1 MNNIKKRMILLFV
14 CMTLGSFAAELL
26 AQESGALQL
35 KGVVKDKYGAPLY
48 GALVS
53 TENGNDKYI
62 TDVEGLYNIE
72 IKDGSR
78 FLTFSYVGYKNLKVS
93 LDEVSGGE
101 LDVELLFDSRYE
113 DEVIPLGYID
123 QRRNAIAGAVS
134 TVSGQKLAKSPVAN
148 LSQTLAGNLPG
159 LTTIETNS
167 ELSRSGVEK
176 YIRGRGT
183 ENGNDM
189 LVIIDGVICPNT
201 NYEYISPEEI
211 ESVAILKDAA
221 STAMYGILGGNGVLV
236 IETKRGNIGKPRV
249 GVRFDQ
255 SFQQMTRRP
264 DIQNS
269 REYAE
274 MRNQAGY
281 NDGLGAYSQFSA
293 TAIEKYRAQNDVL
306 YPNNNYY
313 DMFLRDLAFMQR
325 TGIDVSGGSER
336 VKYYSNVNY
345 MHQSL
350 PFKITDEPGR
360 SYDPTPGN
368 HWVNFR
374 SNLDIK
380 INNYLDGFLRL
391 NGNVKSEKRA
401 GSSNGGHEGITNAT
415 IYTSLFNLPPTMYG
429 PLTPTVTDENDPGY
443 LYSNQ
448 VITHD
453 NEENPTYGI
462 LNRSGYGIDIVTNI
476 MAQAGLNLKMDFL
489 TKGLSMSGLF
499 AYQTNSV
506 HTSNTSQDYSLWVRS
521 ADESSL
527 TFQKKGTSENTAL
540 VYYKTNLFYYNLNVF
555 GNIKYQR
562 MFGDHS
568 IDAMGYAFYLQQER
582 ENTGA
587 GNNVLPYKRM
597 HFGASATYGYKD
609 RYFLKGDIGYSGS
622 DAFHKD
628 NRFTTTPA
636 VSAAWVVSKEDFLA
650 DVTPLSYLKL
660 RASYGISANDN
671 LGSTRF
677 LYMDD
682 IRTDNNF
689 EGTIGNPKL
698 EAEKMK
704 MWNFGLDFGL
714 FNALNVTFDYFDQQC
729 DNMLV
734 SSSGLVPIYQGT
746 ALDYYPK
753 TNTGKMTNKGFEVGV
768 DYRHKINKDWTA
780 LLGFS
785 FAQNKNKVISINES
799 PYSDDYAYPYRSEGF
814 AYGQKWGYLIDYSNG
829 SGLFNMQSEIDN
841 CGLDYAFGTPRLGD
855 FIYKDL
861 NGDGIIDEQDQAPI
875 GYSSIPQQY
884 YTVTGGFNYRNFE
897 FSFMFQG
904 TGKVSGT
911 LSGIGA
917 YEYASQGFFTDMH
930 KNAWTEER
938 FLNDQKIEGP
948 ALALSQST
956 SHVEND
962 YYIVDASYLR
972 LRNLEIAYTLPLRL
986 SGKVFADKIRFSLN
1000 AQNLFTI
1007 DHMPSKYID
1016 PETGSM
1022 SKFQPY
1028 RVYNAGVSLTF

>member
-1 MNNIKKRMILLFV
+1 MNNIKKRIILLFA
-14 CMTLGSFAAELL
+14 CMTLGSFATELL
-26 AQESGALQL
+26 AQEVVALQL
-35 KGVVKDKYGAPLY
+35 KGIVKDEYGAPLF
-48 GALVS
+48 GALIS
-53 TENGNDKYI
+53 TENGKDKYI
-62 TDVEGLYNIE
+62 TDRDGMYTMEV
-72 IKDGSR
+72 KDQSR
-78 FLTFSYVGYKNLKVS
+78 FITFSYVGYKDLQVPLS
-93 LDEVSGGE
+93 EVSGQE
-101 LDVELLFDSRYE
+101 LDVELSFDSQYA
-113 DEVIPLGYID
+113 DEVIPMGYTS
-123 QRRNAIAGAVS
+123 QRRNAITGAVS
-134 TVSGQKLAKSPVAN
+134 AVSGKQLAKSPVAN
-148 LSQTLAGNLPG
+148 LSQTLAGNLLG

-176 YIRGRGT
+176 YIRGRVT
-183 ENGNDM
+183 TNGSDM

-211 ESVAILKDAA
+211 ESVSILKDASA
-221 STAMYGILGGNGVLV
+221 TAMYGILGGNGVMV
-236 IETKRGNIGKPRV
+236 IETKRGQIGKAKV

-264 DIQNS
+264 DFQNS
-269 REYAE
+269 WEYAE

-293 TAIEKYRAQNDVL
+293 AAIEKYRAQNDEL

-313 DMFLRDLAFMQR
+313 DMFLNELAFMQR
-325 TGIDVSGGSER
+325 ASVDVSGGSER

-350 PFKITDEPGR
+350 PFEITNEPGR
-360 SYDPTPGN
+360 GYDPTPGN

-380 INNYLDGFLRL
+380 INKYLDGFLRL

-401 GSSNGGHEGITNAT
+401 GSPSGNHGGVSNAT
-415 IYTSLFNLPPTMYG
+415 IYSSLFNLPPTMYG
-429 PLTPTVTDENDPGY
+429 PLTPTITDEDDPAY

-453 NEENPTYGI
+453 NEDNPTYGI

-476 MAQAGLNLKMDFL
+476 MAQAGLNLNMDFV
-489 TKGLSMSGLF
+489 TKGLSASGLF

-506 HTSNTSQDYSLWVRS
+506 HTSNTSQNYSLWVRT

-540 VYYKTNLFYYNLNVF
+540 VYYKTNSFYYNLNVY
-555 GNIKYQR
+555 GNLKYQR
-562 MFGDHS
+562 TFGDHS
-568 IDAMGYAFYLQQER
+568 IDALGYAFYLQQER
-582 ENTGA
+582 ENTGSS
-587 GNNVLPYKRM
+587 NNVLPYKRM
-597 HFGASATYGYKD
+597 HFGVTATYGYKD
-609 RYFLKGDIGYSGS
+609 RYFLKGDLGYSGS
-622 DAFHKD
+622 DAFHED
-628 NRFTTTPA
+628 HRFTTTPA

-682 IRTDNNF
+682 IRTNNNF

-704 MWNFGLDFGL
+704 MWNLGLDFGL
-714 FNALNVTFDYFDQQC
+714 FNALNITFDYFDQKC

-734 SSSGLVPIYQGT
+734 SSSGLVPVYQGT
-746 ALDYYPK
+746 VLDNYPK
-753 TNTGKMTNKGFEVGV
+753 TNTGEMTNKGFEVGV
-768 DYRHKINKDWTA
+768 DYHHKINKDWTA
-780 LLGFS
+780 LLGFT
-785 FAQNKNKVISINES
+785 FAQSKNKVISINES
-799 PYSDDYAYPYRSEGF
+799 PYSDEYAYPYRTEGF
-814 AYGQKWGYLIDYSNG
+814 THGQHWGYLVDYSNG
-829 SGLFNMQSEIDN
+829 TGLFNMQSEIDN
-841 CGLDYAFGTPRLGD
+841 CGLSYSFGTPRLGD

-861 NGDGIIDEQDQAPI
+861 NEDGVIDEQDQAPI
-875 GYSSIPQQY
+875 GYSSVPQQY
-884 YTVTGGFNYRNFE
+884 YTITGGFNYRNFE
-897 FSFMFQG
+897 FNFMLQG
-904 TGKVSGT
+904 TNKFSRT

-917 YEYASQGFFTDMH
+917 YEYSSQGFFTDMH
-930 KNAWTEER
+930 ENAWTQER

-956 SHVEND
+956 SHVAND

-972 LRNLEIAYTLPLRL
+972 LRNLEIAYTLPLKASR
-986 SGKVFADKIRFSLN
+986 KVFADKIRFSLN

-1007 DHMPSKYID
+1007 DQMPSKYID
-1016 PETGSM
+1016 PEIGSM

-1028 RVYNAGVSLTF
+1028 RVYNVGVSLTF